1 MRTAGKATLA
11 LIAIAA
17 LCLGA
22 FSAVAL
28 AGKKKKT
35 AVVYFSGS
43 PKINKGGKVTAK
55 GSLNTASACKPSRG
69 MRLQVLDATG
79 AVIATLDGSTSDST
93 GNWALSGQLPSSLPA
108 GTNSVR
114 VKATKR
120 TVNKFVCQAGVST
133 PVAIP
138 AA

>member
-1 MRTAGKATLA
+1 MRTAGKSTLA
-11 LIAIAA
+11 LIAVAA

-22 FSAVAL
+22 FSAVAI
-28 AGKKKKT
+28 AGKKKST
-35 AVVYFSGS
+35 EVVFFSGS
-43 PKINKGGKVTAK
+43 PKFNKSGKVTAK
-55 GSLNTASACKPSRG
+55 GGLNTASACKPSRG
-69 MRLQVLDATG
+69 IRLQAIDVNG
-79 AVIATLDGSTSDST
+79 VVIATLDGTTSDSS
-93 GNWALSGQLPSSLPA
+93 GNWSVSGQLPNGLPA

-120 TVNKFVCQAGVST
+120 SAGKFVCKAGVST

>member
-1 MRTAGKATLA
+1 MRTAGKSTLA
-11 LIAIAA
+11 LIAVGA

-22 FSAVAL
+22 FSAVAI
-28 AGKKKKT
+28 AGKKKST
-35 AVVYFSGS
+35 EVVFFSGS
-43 PKINKGGKVTAK
+43 PKFNKSGKVTAK
-55 GSLNTASACKPSRG
+55 GGLNTASACKPSRG
-69 MRLQVLDATG
+69 IRLQAIDVNG
-79 AVIATLDGSTSDST
+79 VVIATLDGTTSDSS
-93 GNWALSGQLPSSLPA
+93 GNWSVSGQLPSSLPA

-120 TVNKFVCQAGVST
+120 TVNKFVCKAGVST